1 MKFSFTRSS
10 PLTLQLLRQHVLA
23 ILKSGIAG
31 AAPGILVARALAD
44 GVLSG
49 VADNADLRVVAAGKA
64 SAEMASAFLTK
75 INKPVRGMVAS
86 PGRGRVNAGM
96 EWFDVGHPIPT
107 EGSVKAGL
115 RALELARETT
125 EGSVLVTLLSGGASA
140 GLTVPADGLS
150 LDDKVRVTQVLL
162 DSGISIDGLNCVRKH
177 LSAVKGGRLALA
189 AAGRCVTLAIS
200 DVVNP
205 IPDDPAVIGSG
216 PTAVDPTTYAEALE
230 YLLACGS
237 KSLFPEAAV
246 SILERGANGVFE
258 ETLKSKSRLLNR
270 PEYFIIGSR
279 FNAMEAAGEE
289 ARRLGFHVLTV
300 AEPVTGEAR
309 VSGDDYIKSLARRS
323 HEQPRPLCVISS
335 GETTVKVNGSG
346 RGGRNQEFALAG
358 AFSLFRRFPLAVV
371 ASVGTDGIDG
381 PTDAAGAIIDNTT
394 PSRAADL
401 RLERPE
407 HYLAANDSYTF
418 FNSLGDLLKI
428 GASETNVG
436 DLQIA
441 LIA

>member
-1 MKFSFTRSS
+1 M
-10 PLTLQLLRQHVLA
+10 
-23 ILKSGIAG
+23 
-31 AAPGILVARALAD
+31 
-44 GVLSG
+44 
-49 VADNADLRVVAAGKA
+49 RVVAAGKA
-64 SAEMASAFLTK
+64 SAAMSAAFLSM
-75 INKPVRGMVAS
+75 IDNPVRGLIAS
-86 PGRGRVNAGM
+86 SEKGRGDAGM
-96 EWFDVGHPIPT
+96 EWFEVGHPIPT

-115 RALELARETT
+115 RALELANETR

-140 GLTVPADGLS
+140 GLAVPVDGLT

-162 DSGISIDGLNCVRKH
+162 ESGISIDGLNCVRKH
-177 LSAVKGGRLALA
+177 LSAIKGGRLAAA

-205 IPDDPAVIGSG
+205 VPDDPTVIGSG
-216 PTAVDPTTYAEALE
+216 PTAVDPTTYAEALQ

-237 KSLFPEAAV
+237 KNLFPDAAV
-246 SILERGANGVFE
+246 SVLERGANGDFE
-258 ETLKSKSRLLNR
+258 ETLKSKSGMLNN

-279 FNAMEAAGEE
+279 LNAMDAAADE
-289 ARRLGFHVLTV
+289 ARQLGFHVLTV
-300 AEPVTGEAR
+300 TEPVTGEAR
-309 VSGDDYIKSLARRS
+309 VSGDEYIKSLARLS

-371 ASVGTDGIDG
+371 GSVGTDGIDG

-394 PSRAADL
+394 PSRAADAG
-401 RLERPE
+401 LERPE

-418 FNSLGDLLKI
+418 FDTLGDLLKI

-441 LIA
+441 LIV

>member
-1 MKFSFTRSS
+1 MSDK
-10 PLTLQLLRQHVLA
+10 
-23 ILKSGIAG
+23 
-31 AAPGILVARALAD
+31 
-44 GVLSG
+44 
-49 VADNADLRVVAAGKA
+49 ADLRVVAAGKA
-64 SAEMASAFLTK
+64 SAAMASAFVTGV
-75 INKPVRGMVAS
+75 NNPVRGLIAS
-86 PGRGRVNAGM
+86 PEEGCGAEGM
-96 EWFDVGHPIPT
+96 EWCDVGHPIPT

-115 RALELARETT
+115 RALELANETT
-125 EGSVLVTLLSGGASA
+125 EENVLVLLLSGGASA
-140 GLTVPADGLS
+140 GLTVPVEGLT

-162 DSGISIDGLNCVRKH
+162 ESGISIDGLNCVRKH
-177 LSAVKGGRLALA
+177 LSAIKGGRLAVA

-216 PTAVDPTTYAEALE
+216 PTAVDPTTYAEALQ

-237 KSLFPEAAV
+237 KSLFPDSAV

-258 ETLKSKSRLLNR
+258 ETLKPNSGMLNS
-270 PEYFIIGSR
+270 PEYFVIGSR
-279 FNAMEAAGEE
+279 LNAMEAAADE

-309 VSGDDYIKSLARRS
+309 VSGDDYIKSLARLS
-323 HEQPRPLCVISS
+323 HEQPRPLCVIST

-394 PSRAADL
+394 PSRAADAG
-401 RLERPE
+401 LERPE

-418 FNSLGDLLKI
+418 FDSLGDLLKI
-428 GASETNVG
+428 GASKTNVG